1 MELVRRRLYYLAARS
16 QADRFEIVS
25 MRIFFFLLLLCF
37 LGTTVWAQAQQTDQ
51 MPPGVAIRKYKW
63 EKIGPAPSIDTSMK
77 AESDSPSGGSSDSN
91 VPDQASGVR
100 SRDNTFFQYSVE
112 VANDGNKPIKAIL
125 WDYIITDSSNNEEL
139 GRHNFVS
146 FEKVGRKSVKGL
158 RVRSRLSPSRV
169 VTVQNTPAPG
179 KTTVIERVI
188 LRCVVYDDG
197 TLWQQP
203 GTNDNCE
210 ALQKRATK

>member
-1 MELVRRRLYYLAARS
+1 MKISAW
-16 QADRFEIVS
+16 
-25 MRIFFFLLLLCF
+25 FLIGVASAIAF
-37 LGTTVWAQAQQTDQ
+37 GQTPQKDAT
-51 MPPGVAIRKYKW
+51 PPGVAIRKYKW
-63 EKIGPAPSIDTSMK
+63 EKIGPAPSIDSSMK
-77 AESDSPSGGSSDSN
+77 AESDSPSGGSSSDSS
-91 VPDQASGVR
+91 VPDQASGMR

-146 FEKVGRKSVKGL
+146 FEKVGRNSVKAL
-158 RVRSRLSPSRV
+158 RVRSRLTPSRV
-169 VTVQNTPAPG
+169 VTVQNSPPPG
-179 KTTVIERVI
+179 NSTVVERVI
-188 LRCVVYDDG
+188 FRCVIYDDG

-203 GTNDNCE
+203 GTNENCE

>member
-1 MELVRRRLYYLAARS
+1 MNILAL
-16 QADRFEIVS
+16 
-25 MRIFFFLLLLCF
+25 FFILSLNFLPAGQLP
-37 LGTTVWAQAQQTDQ
+37 QKDE

-63 EKIGPAPSIDTSMK
+63 ERVGPAPVVDSSMK
-77 AESDSPSGGSSDSN
+77 AESDSPGGGTNDSN
-91 VPDQASGVR
+91 VPEQASGVR

-146 FEKVGRKSVKGL
+146 FEKVGRNSVKAL
-158 RVRSRLSPSRV
+158 RVRSRLSPSRI
-169 VTVQNTPAPG
+169 VTVQDNPPPG
-179 KTTVIERVI
+179 NSTVVEKVVF
-188 LRCVVYDDG
+188 RCVVYDDG

-203 GTNDNCE
+203 GTTENCE

>member
-1 MELVRRRLYYLAARS
+1 MK
-16 QADRFEIVS
+16 RFA
-25 MRIFFFLLLLCF
+25 LLLIGLSAAIAT
-37 LGTTVWAQAQQTDQ
+37 GQTPQKDE
-51 MPPGVAIRKYKW
+51 MPPGIAIREYKW
-63 EKIGPAPSIDTSMK
+63 EKIGPAPMVDSSMK
-77 AESDSPSGGSSDSN
+77 AESDSPSGGASSDPN

-112 VANDGNKPIKAIL
+112 VANDGIKPIKAVL

-146 FEKVGRKSVKGL
+146 FEKVGRNSVKAL

-169 VTVQNTPAPG
+169 VTVQNTPPPG
-179 KTTVIERVI
+179 NSTVVERVVF
-188 LRCVVYDDG
+188 RCVIFDDG

-203 GTNDNCE
+203 GSNENCE

>member
-1 MELVRRRLYYLAARS
+1 
-16 QADRFEIVS
+16 

-37 LGTTVWAQAQQTDQ
+37 SGTTGGAQAPRKDE

-63 EKIGPAPSIDTSMK
+63 EKIGPGPSIDSSMK
-77 AESDSPSGGSSDSN
+77 AESDSPSGGGSSDPN
-91 VPDQASGVR
+91 VPDQASGLR

-112 VANDGNKPIKAIL
+112 VANDGNKPIKAVL
-125 WDYIITDSSNNEEL
+125 WDYIISDSTNNEEL
-139 GRHNFVS
+139 ARHNFVS
-146 FEKVGRKSVKGL
+146 FEKVGRNSVKAL

-169 VTVQNTPAPG
+169 VTVQTTPPPG
-179 KTTVIERVI
+179 NTTVVERVI
-188 LRCVVYDDG
+188 FRCVVYDDG

-203 GTNDNCE
+203 GTNENCV

>member
-1 MELVRRRLYYLAARS
+1 
-16 QADRFEIVS
+16 
-25 MRIFFFLLLLCF
+25 MRIFFFLLLLCLF
-37 LGTTVWAQAQQTDQ
+37 GTTGWAQAPQADQ

-63 EKIGPAPSIDTSMK
+63 EKIGPAPQIDSSMK
-77 AESDSPSGGSSDSN
+77 AESDSPSGGSSNDSSA
-91 VPDQASGVR
+91 PEQASGVR

-125 WDYIITDSSNNEEL
+125 WDYIITDSSSNEEL

-146 FEKVGRKSVKGL
+146 FEKVGRNSVKAL
-158 RVRSRLSPSRV
+158 RVRSRLTPSRV
-169 VTVQNTPAPG
+169 VTVQNSPAPG
-179 KTTVIERVI
+179 NSTVVERVI

-203 GTNDNCE
+203 GTNENCVE
-210 ALQKRATK
+210 LQKRATK

>member
-1 MELVRRRLYYLAARS
+1 MK
-16 QADRFEIVS
+16 
-25 MRIFFFLLLLCF
+25 IFAWFLIGVAGAIAF
-37 LGTTVWAQAQQTDQ
+37 GQTPQKDET
-51 MPPGVAIRKYKW
+51 PPGVAIRKYKW
-63 EKIGPAPSIDTSMK
+63 EKIGPAPSIDSSMK
-77 AESDSPSGGSSDSN
+77 AESDSPSGGSSSDSSA
-91 VPDQASGVR
+91 PDQASGIR

-146 FEKVGRKSVKGL
+146 FERVGRNSVKAL
-158 RVRSRLSPSRV
+158 RVRSRLTPSRV
-169 VTVQNTPAPG
+169 VTVQNSPPPG
-179 KTTVIERVI
+179 NSTVVERVI
-188 LRCVVYDDG
+188 FRCVVYDDG

-203 GTNDNCE
+203 GTNENCE

>member
-1 MELVRRRLYYLAARS
+1 MKISA
-16 QADRFEIVS
+16 
-25 MRIFFFLLLLCF
+25 FLLIAFVNLIAF
-37 LGTTVWAQAQQTDQ
+37 GQAPQKDE

-63 EKIGPAPSIDTSMK
+63 EKVGPAPLIDSSMK
-77 AESDSPSGGSSDSN
+77 AESDSPSGGGSSDPN

-125 WDYIITDSSNNEEL
+125 WDYIITDSTSNEEL

-146 FEKVGRKSVKGL
+146 FEKVGRNTVKAL
-158 RVRSRLSPSRV
+158 RVRSRLTPSRV
-169 VTVQNTPAPG
+169 VTVQNSPAPG
-179 KTTVIERVI
+179 NSTVIERVV

-203 GTNDNCE
+203 GNNENCE

>member
-1 MELVRRRLYYLAARS
+1 MK
-16 QADRFEIVS
+16 
-25 MRIFFFLLLLCF
+25 IFALLLIGF
-37 LGTTVWAQAQQTDQ
+37 ANAFVFAQSPQKDE

-63 EKIGPAPSIDTSMK
+63 EKIGPAPSVDSSMK
-77 AESDSPSGGSSDSN
+77 AESDSPSGGSSTSDSN

-100 SRDNTFFQYSVE
+100 TRDNTFFQYSVE

-146 FEKVGRKSVKGL
+146 FEKIGRNSVKGL
-158 RVRSRLSPSRV
+158 RVRSRLTPSRV
-169 VTVQNTPAPG
+169 VTVQNSPPPG
-179 KTTVIERVI
+179 NSTVVERVVF
-188 LRCVVYDDG
+188 RCVVYDDG

-203 GTNDNCE
+203 GTNENCE

>member
-1 MELVRRRLYYLAARS
+1 MKIFALFLIGLVNVIA
-16 QADRFEIVS
+16 F
-25 MRIFFFLLLLCF
+25 
-37 LGTTVWAQAQQTDQ
+37 AQSPEKDQ

-63 EKIGPAPSIDTSMK
+63 EKVGPAPVVDSSMK
-77 AESDSPSGGSSDSN
+77 AESDSPAGGSSDSN

-112 VANDGNKPIKAIL
+112 VANDGSKPIKAIL

-146 FEKVGRKSVKGL
+146 FEKVGRNSVKAL
-158 RVRSRLSPSRV
+158 RVRSRISPSRV
-169 VTVQNTPAPG
+169 VTVQNTPPPG
-179 KTTVIERVI
+179 NSTVVERVI
-188 LRCVVYDDG
+188 FRCVIYDDG

-203 GTNDNCE
+203 GTNENCE

>member
-1 MELVRRRLYYLAARS
+1 
-16 QADRFEIVS
+16 
-25 MRIFFFLLLLCF
+25 
-37 LGTTVWAQAQQTDQ
+37 
-51 MPPGVAIRKYKW
+51 
-63 EKIGPAPSIDTSMK
+63 
-77 AESDSPSGGSSDSN
+77 
-91 VPDQASGVR
+91 
-100 SRDNTFFQYSVE
+100 
-112 VANDGNKPIKAIL
+112 VANDGTKPIKAIL

-146 FEKVGRKSVKGL
+146 FEKVGRNSVKGL

-169 VTVQNTPAPG
+169 VTVQNTPSPG
-179 KTTVIERVI
+179 NSTVVERVI

-203 GTNDNCE
+203 GMNDNCE